1 MENAAK
7 AGPTDVHLELGGK
20 SAMLVFDD
28 VEDVAATVDWACVGI
43 FSNSGQV
50 CRQAGGGSGVS
61 CFIDLVLD
69 VYGRVTSTVLGSA
82 QVEAEV
88 RVCGCSRIC
97 RSWESCRPTLP
108 FRPGPLD
115 LTLAVLS

>member
-1 MENAAK
+1 MENAAR

-50 CRQAGGGSGVS
+50 CRQAWGGWARKIV
-61 CFIDLVLD
+61 DLVAGQD
-69 VYGRVTSTVLGSA
+69 CRGLGGLR
-82 QVEAEV
+82 EV
-88 RVCGCSRIC
+88 H
-97 RSWESCRPTLP
+97 
-108 FRPGPLD
+108 
-115 LTLAVLS
+115 A